1 VAKTSPPLDQGLIQ
15 RRVRVADA
23 DVVWLRSVLEAY
35 DGLASLYGDGSG
47 VVALTTTPCQ
57 ADELDALLDDL
68 AREAALQRL

>member
-1 VAKTSPPLDQGLIQ
+1 MAKAVLLDRGLTL

-47 VVALTTTPCQ
+47 VVTLATTPSQ
-57 ADELDALLDDL
+57 ALELDALLDEL
-68 AREAALQRL
+68 GSEAALQRL